1 MTTARIPSRFAPE
14 PSSSLSWRQRYTALR
29 PGGSTLLRRNV
40 VGFALELP
48 QFPLEFR
55 LRGTDGEAPV
65 VLTDTSSLR
74 VSHSSPAAARAGVR
88 PGMDLRKAQTLC
100 PALGLLAR
108 EPTAETAMQRRIES
122 WLGYLGLNARFETS
136 AEQGADDGACALHVA
151 DVEPRQQALI
161 VSRVRRDLR
170 RLGFRAS
177 SFARAGATEG
187 VFRTQTAPTSVSAG
201 DDISLDL
208 TLPWPAERPHALNL
222 AVERLIDDLRF
233 EAELRGRE
241 VDWIQLQC
249 VSARGER
256 FHHRHEVSAG
266 LDGLARVGFELR
278 RWRHTTV
285 VPPISMLALR
295 AGLTPGAF
303 AAHGFIGYSSTGIQ

>member
-14 PSSSLSWRQRYTALR
+14 PSSSLSWRQRYTAMR
-29 PGGSTLLRRNV
+29 PGGSTLPRRNV
-40 VGFALELP
+40 VEFALELP
-48 QFPLEFR
+48 QFPLELR

-65 VLTDTSSLR
+65 ALSDASSLR

-88 PGMDLRKAQTLC
+88 PGMDLRNVQTLC
-100 PALGLLAR
+100 PELSLLAR
-108 EPTAETAMQRRIES
+108 EPAAEATMQRRIEG
-122 WLGYLGLNARFETS
+122 WLGCLGLSARFETS
-136 AEQGADDGACALHVA
+136 PEQGADDGACVLHVA
-151 DVEPRQQALI
+151 DVEPRQQALV

-177 SFARAGATEG
+177 SFARAGAVGG
-187 VFRTQTAPTSVSAG
+187 VSPAQSAPTSVTAG
-201 DDISLDL
+201 DEISLDL
-208 TLPWPAERPHALNL
+208 ILPWPAERPHALNL

-266 LDGLARVGFELR
+266 LDGLARVGCELR
-278 RWRHTTV
+278 RWRHTTA

-303 AAHGFIGYSSTGIQ
+303 AAHGIIGYSAAGIQ